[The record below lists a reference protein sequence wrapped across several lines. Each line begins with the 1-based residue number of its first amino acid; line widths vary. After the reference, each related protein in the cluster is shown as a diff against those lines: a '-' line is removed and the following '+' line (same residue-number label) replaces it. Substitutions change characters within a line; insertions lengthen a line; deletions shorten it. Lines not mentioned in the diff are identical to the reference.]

1 VRPGVLVADRVAH
14 LDDLE
19 LALTKHVRASLA
31 AHQDPVCAGV
41 VVSNREPSAGTPQPT
56 KLVVI
61 RDDSGP
67 DLSVVTAERAIG
79 VTTLLGTKEQPQDA
93 KRLAGIVHAIM
104 RGAAS
109 LNPANP
115 VAAVTASNGPYP
127 VVDPSL
133 TYRLYSTF
141 TLIVVGQP
149 Y

>member
-1 VRPGVLVADRVAH
+1 VADRVAH

-19 LALTKHVRASLA
+19 LALTRHVRAQLA
-31 AHQDPVCAGV
+31 AHPDAVCAGA
-41 VVSNREPSAGTPQPT
+41 VVSNREPSAGTSQPP
-56 KLVVI
+56 KLIVI

-67 DLSVVTAERAIG
+67 DLSVATAERAIG
-79 VTTLLGTKEQPQDA
+79 VTTLHGTKEQPQDA

-109 LNPANP
+109 LDPTNP

-127 VVDPSL
+127 VADPSL

-149 Y
+149 A